1 MMGRCLR
8 EELELK
14 KTHVFKKSWIKR
26 FVFAAVLII
35 MLPLKPDDYQ
45 AITEDDVKRAERE
58 LEAAKQQA
66 QQLDNKLNELNGSI
80 SDTESYINQVDGWIS
95 DVTLQIY
102 NLNQEINAK
111 QAEIDAKQTQIND
124 TLANIDA
131 VKTSIAQTEI
141 NLSDAQT
148 TEANQYSSMKL
159 RIQYM
164 YENGDESFLDI
175 LFSSDSMIDF
185 LNNAEYISEIS
196 KYDREKLIEYGENK
210 DRITNLLAN
219 LETQKS
225 ELETQEAKYET
236 ELGELEEQKSVLDS
250 KKSEQEVLQA
260 SYTDLYNAK
269 NNELS
274 NLESQQSDT
283 EYKKQLAL
291 KEVEEQEQLV
301 EQARK
306 EYAAWLAELARL
318 NKDADA
324 AVAAKLAEINVT
336 GFTWPVPG
344 FNRITSQFGM
354 RMHPI
359 LGYEKL
365 HDGTDISGA
374 GINGTPILAAYSGT
388 VVLAQ
393 SYWGYGNCVKIDHG
407 GGVVTLYAHASAILV
422 SVGQQVNAGDTIALV
437 GSTGN
442 STGPHLH
449 FSLIIKGEF
458 VNPLDYVVVPR

>member
-1 MMGRCLR
+1 M
-8 EELELK
+8 K

-35 MLPLKPDDYQ
+35 MLPIKPDDYQ

-225 ELETQEAKYET
+225 ELETQEARYET

>member
-1 MMGRCLR
+1 M
-8 EELELK
+8 K
-14 KTHVFKKSWIKR
+14 KAHVFKKSWIKR

-236 ELGELEEQKSVLDS
+236 ELGELDEQKSVLDS

>member
-1 MMGRCLR
+1 MGKIKGGIILR
-8 EELELK
+8 K
-14 KTHVFKKSWIKR
+14 RNSFKSWTKR
-26 FVFAAVLII
+26 FLFVGLLAI
-35 MLPLKPDDYQ
+35 MLPLKPDDYE
-45 AITEDDVKRAERE
+45 AISEDDVKQAERE
-58 LEAAKQQA
+58 LDAAKQQA
-66 QQLDNKLNELNGSI
+66 DQLDNKLNELNGDI
-80 SDTESYINQVDGWIS
+80 SNTEAYINQVDSWIS

-102 NLNQEINAK
+102 NLNQDIEAK
-111 QAEIDAKQTQIND
+111 QAEIDAKQAQINE
-124 TLANIDA
+124 TLDNIN
-131 VKTSIAQTEI
+131 VVTNNIAQTEI
-141 NLSDAQT
+141 DLEDAKE

-196 KYDREKLIEYGENK
+196 QYDRQRLIEYGET
-210 DRITNLLAN
+210 RELVSELLSS

-225 ELETQEAKYET
+225 DLETQEELYENQ
-236 ELGELEEQKSVLDS
+236 LAELEQQKSVLDS
-250 KKSEQEVLQA
+250 NKAEQEVLQA

-269 NNELS
+269 SNELA

-291 KEVEEQEQLV
+291 KEVEEQEQILEQTRREYQAWLE
-301 EQARK
+301 EQARLK
-306 EYAAWLAELARL
+306 L
-318 NKDADA
+318 DANA

-344 FNRITSQFGM
+344 FNTITSQFGM

-374 GINGTPILAAYSGT
+374 GINGTPIHAAYGGT
-388 VVLAQ
+388 VILAQ

-407 GGVVTLYAHASAILV
+407 GGVVTLYAHASSILV
-422 SVGQQVNAGDTIALV
+422 SVGQKVNAGDTIALV

-458 VNPLDYVVVPR
+458 VNPLDYVTVP

>member
-1 MMGRCLR
+1 M
-8 EELELK
+8 K
-14 KTHVFKKSWIKR
+14 KAHVFKKSWIKR
-26 FVFAAVLII
+26 FVFAALLII
-35 MLPLKPDDYQ
+35 MLPLKPDEYQ
-45 AITEDDVKRAERE
+45 AITEDDVKQAERE

-111 QAEIDAKQTQIND
+111 QAEIDAKQMQIND

-291 KEVEEQEQLV
+291 KEVEEQEQRV

-442 STGPHLH
+442 STAPHLH

>member
-1 MMGRCLR
+1 M
-8 EELELK
+8 K

-124 TLANIDA
+124 TLANIAA

-196 KYDREKLIEYGENK
+196 KYDREKLIEYGETK

-225 ELETQEAKYET
+225 ELETREAQYET
-236 ELGELEEQKSVLDS
+236 ELVELEEQKSVLDS
-250 KKSEQEVLQA
+250 KKSEQEVLQT

-306 EYAAWLAELARL
+306 EYAAWLAEQARL

-336 GFTWPVPG
+336 GFTWPVLG

>member
-1 MMGRCLR
+1 M
-8 EELELK
+8 K

-35 MLPLKPDDYQ
+35 MLPIKPDDYQ

-66 QQLDNKLNELNGSI
+66 KQLDNKLNELNGSI

-159 RIQYM
+159 RIQSM

>member
-1 MMGRCLR
+1 M
-8 EELELK
+8 K

-225 ELETQEAKYET
+225 ELETQEARYET

>member
-1 MMGRCLR
+1 M
-8 EELELK
+8 K

-58 LEAAKQQA
+58 LEDAKQQA

-131 VKTSIAQTEI
+131 FKTSIAQTEI

-291 KEVEEQEQLV
+291 KEVEEQEQRV

-442 STGPHLH
+442 STAPHLH

>member
-1 MMGRCLR
+1 M
-8 EELELK
+8 K

-291 KEVEEQEQLV
+291 KEVEEQEQRV

-359 LGYEKL
+359 LGYDKL
-365 HDGTDISGA
+365 QDGSDISG
-374 GINGTPILAAYSGT
+374 GGSNGTPILAAYSGT

-442 STGPHLH
+442 STAPHLH

>member
-1 MMGRCLR
+1 MF
-8 EELELK
+8 
-14 KTHVFKKSWIKR
+14 FKKSWIKR

>member
-1 MMGRCLR
+1 M
-8 EELELK
+8 K
-14 KTHVFKKSWIKR
+14 KTHVFKKSWSKR

>member
-1 MMGRCLR
+1 M
-8 EELELK
+8 K
-14 KTHVFKKSWIKR
+14 KAHVFKKSWIKR
-26 FVFAAVLII
+26 FVFAALLII

-66 QQLDNKLNELNGSI
+66 KQLDNKLNELNGSI

-111 QAEIDAKQTQIND
+111 QAEIDAKQMQIND

-196 KYDREKLIEYGENK
+196 KYDREKLIEYGETK

-225 ELETQEAKYET
+225 ELETREAQYET

-306 EYAAWLAELARL
+306 EYAAWLAEQARL

>member
-1 MMGRCLR
+1 M
-8 EELELK
+8 K
-14 KTHVFKKSWIKR
+14 KTHVFRKSWIKR

>member
-1 MMGRCLR
+1 M
-8 EELELK
+8 K

-35 MLPLKPDDYQ
+35 MLPIKPDDYQ

-66 QQLDNKLNELNGSI
+66 KQLDNKLNELNGSI

-102 NLNQEINAK
+102 NLNQEINDK

>member
-1 MMGRCLR
+1 M
-8 EELELK
+8 K
-14 KTHVFKKSWIKR
+14 KAHVFKKSWIKR

-422 SVGQQVNAGDTIALV
+422 SVGQQVNAGDTLALV

>member
-1 MMGRCLR
+1 M
-8 EELELK
+8 K
-14 KTHVFKKSWIKR
+14 KAHVFKKSWIKR

-291 KEVEEQEQLV
+291 KEVEEQEQRV

>member
-1 MMGRCLR
+1 M
-8 EELELK
+8 K
-14 KTHVFKKSWIKR
+14 KAHVFKKSWIKR

-66 QQLDNKLNELNGSI
+66 KQLDNKLNELNGSI

-225 ELETQEAKYET
+225 ELETQEARYET

>member
-1 MMGRCLR
+1 M
-8 EELELK
+8 K

-66 QQLDNKLNELNGSI
+66 KQLDNKLNELNGSI

-250 KKSEQEVLQA
+250 KKSEQDVLQA

>member
-1 MMGRCLR
+1 M
-8 EELELK
+8 K
-14 KTHVFKKSWIKR
+14 KAHVFKKSWIKR

-66 QQLDNKLNELNGSI
+66 KQLDNKLNELNGSI

>member
-1 MMGRCLR
+1 M
-8 EELELK
+8 K

-35 MLPLKPDDYQ
+35 MLPLKSDDYQ

-291 KEVEEQEQLV
+291 KEVEEQEQRV

-442 STGPHLH
+442 STAPHLH

>member
-1 MMGRCLR
+1 
-8 EELELK
+8 
-14 KTHVFKKSWIKR
+14 
-26 FVFAAVLII
+26 
-35 MLPLKPDDYQ
+35 MLPIKPDDYQ

-66 QQLDNKLNELNGSI
+66 KQLDNKLNELNGSI

-225 ELETQEAKYET
+225 ELETQEARYET

>member
-1 MMGRCLR
+1 M
-8 EELELK
+8 K

-58 LEAAKQQA
+58 LEDAKQQA

-283 EYKKQLAL
+283 EYTKQLAL
-291 KEVEEQEQLV
+291 KEVEEQEQRV

>member
-1 MMGRCLR
+1 M
-8 EELELK
+8 K

-35 MLPLKPDDYQ
+35 MLPIKPDDYQ

-124 TLANIDA
+124 TLANIAA

>member
-1 MMGRCLR
+1 M
-8 EELELK
+8 K
-14 KTHVFKKSWIKR
+14 KAHVFKKSWIKR

-102 NLNQEINAK
+102 QEINAK

>member
-1 MMGRCLR
+1 M
-8 EELELK
+8 K

-35 MLPLKPDDYQ
+35 MLPIKPDDYQ

-66 QQLDNKLNELNGSI
+66 KQLDNKLNELNGSI

-196 KYDREKLIEYGENK
+196 KYDREKLIEYGETR

-225 ELETQEAKYET
+225 ELETREAQYET

-250 KKSEQEVLQA
+250 KKSEQEVLQT

-306 EYAAWLAELARL
+306 EYAAWLAEQARL

>member
-1 MMGRCLR
+1 M
-8 EELELK
+8 K

-58 LEAAKQQA
+58 LEDAKQQA

-291 KEVEEQEQLV
+291 KEVEEQEQRV

-442 STGPHLH
+442 STAPHLH

>member
-1 MMGRCLR
+1 M
-8 EELELK
+8 K

-80 SDTESYINQVDGWIS
+80 SDTESYINQVDGWIA

-124 TLANIDA
+124 TLANIAA
-131 VKTSIAQTEI
+131 VKTRIAQTEI

>member
-1 MMGRCLR
+1 M
-8 EELELK
+8 K

-35 MLPLKPDDYQ
+35 MLPIKPDDYQ

-66 QQLDNKLNELNGSI
+66 KQLDNKLNELNGSI

-111 QAEIDAKQTQIND
+111 HAEIDAKQTQIND

-225 ELETQEAKYET
+225 ELETQEARYET

>member
-1 MMGRCLR
+1 M
-8 EELELK
+8 K
-14 KTHVFKKSWIKR
+14 KTHVFKESWIKR

-35 MLPLKPDDYQ
+35 MLPLKLDDYQ

>member
-1 MMGRCLR
+1 M
-8 EELELK
+8 K

-26 FVFAAVLII
+26 LVFAAVLII
-35 MLPLKPDDYQ
+35 MLPIKPDDYQ

-291 KEVEEQEQLV
+291 KEVEEQEQRV

-442 STGPHLH
+442 STAPHLH

>member
-1 MMGRCLR
+1 M
-8 EELELK
+8 K

-159 RIQYM
+159 RIQDM

>member
-8 EELELK
+8 EELK

-35 MLPLKPDDYQ
+35 MLPIKPDDYQ

-66 QQLDNKLNELNGSI
+66 KQLDNKLNELNGSI

-225 ELETQEAKYET
+225 ELETQEARYET

>member
-1 MMGRCLR
+1 MN
-8 EELELK
+8 LK
-14 KTHVFKKSWIKR
+14 SKILKR
-26 FVFAAVLII
+26 VLFVAVLLIL
-35 MLPLKPDDYQ
+35 LPMKPDEFQ

-58 LEAAKQQA
+58 LQAAQEQEQA
-66 QQLDNKLNELNGSI
+66 LENQLNELNNNI
-80 SDTESYINQVDGWIS
+80 SDTKTYITQVDGWIS

-102 NLNQEINAK
+102 NLNQDINAK
-111 QAEIDAKQTQIND
+111 QAEIDAKQGEID
-124 TLANIDA
+124 LTLAAIEAVNANITQTKIDLADA
-131 VKTSIAQTEI
+131 QQTEA
-141 NLSDAQT
+141 D
-148 TEANQYSSMKL
+148 QYASMKL

-175 LFSSDSMIDF
+175 LFSSDSMVDF

-196 KYDREKLIEYGENK
+196 QYDRQKLTEYGETKQRVNA
-210 DRITNLLAN
+210 LLAD
-219 LETQKS
+219 LETQNI
-225 ELETQEAKYET
+225 ELVAQDELYESQLT
-236 ELGELEEQKSVLDS
+236 ELQAQKAVLDAN
-250 KKSEQEVLQA
+250 KEAQEVLQA
-260 SYTDLYNAK
+260 TYNELYDSK
-269 NNELS
+269 NRELS
-274 NLESQQSDT
+274 NLESEQSNT
-283 EYKKQLAL
+283 EELKRLAEQ
-291 KEVEEQEQLV
+291 EVEDQKKLV
-301 EQARK
+301 EDARAQ
-306 EYAAWLAELARL
+306 YAAWLAEQARL
-318 NKDADA
+318 NQDADA

-336 GFTWPVPG
+336 GFTWPAPG
-344 FNRITSQFGM
+344 YNRITSQFGM

-374 GINGTPILAAYSGT
+374 GINGTPIVAAYGGT
-388 VVLAQ
+388 VILAQ

-458 VNPLDYVVVPR
+458 VNPLDYVTVPRY